1 MERARKDWG
10 DDQFEAHMSF
20 GSKFADGEASCNKH
34 LEPALKTVN
43 QFLLVSSAVN
53 ASIVVTTFCGVLSRT
68 DVTTSLRQWFDD
80 FDDSY
85 GAKSIVFNKIRAMKY
100 ELDHAAAKLSLR
112 YFFFPNS
119 TAGGCPDDTS
129 LEPKAGAWFYSVLQ
143 RGALYFPDNEKEIS
157 WKEDPTRYSH
167 RYFQPWWGDTLIL
180 LLSCVVILAGG
191 IQFCCRQ

>member
-1 MERARKDWG
+1 MNLIMQQR
-10 DDQFEAHMSF
+10 SF
-20 GSKFADGEASCNKH
+20 LF
-34 LEPALKTVN
+34 VN
-43 QFLLVSSAVN
+43 
-53 ASIVVTTFCGVLSRT
+53 
-68 DVTTSLRQWFDD
+68 
-80 FDDSY
+80 
-85 GAKSIVFNKIRAMKY
+85 
-100 ELDHAAAKLSLR
+100 
-112 YFFFPNS
+112 FFFPNS

-143 RGALYFPDNEKEIS
+143 SGALYFPGNEKEIS